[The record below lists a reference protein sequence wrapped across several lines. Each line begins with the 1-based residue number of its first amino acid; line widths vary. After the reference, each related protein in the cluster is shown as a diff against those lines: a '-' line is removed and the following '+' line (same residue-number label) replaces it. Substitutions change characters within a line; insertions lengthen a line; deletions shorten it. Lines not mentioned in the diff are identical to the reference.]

1 MEASST
7 VQSNA
12 SGVKRM
18 RPKCDMGPLLPFEEL
33 VNEIDVA
40 LDDPCKKDEDVKSN
54 AFKDCSLPASSV
66 LLHVTNRR
74 TVPLRKKSLPMADNE
89 LVVLQSDYE
98 DLLLKF
104 ETQSTMSEIQNDCLS
119 RKLAEADLFWSE
131 KSNDY
136 SMCYANKGTINGD
149 KNFSLRESEAILVI
163 KRLQE
168 QIKMLEMERSSNQQN
183 LDSVVELATER
194 NICARKKFEELYEE
208 LQYAQEEAR
217 MACEKLTSDESE
229 RFTDVG
235 NSDFVIKLSVE
246 VQELMSEFQ
255 NSELV
260 VESVSSLVEEVSK
273 SFSALFDVFH
283 DFRTLIYQSS
293 QQQNLTVSNYEK
305 LTCHLRERVSELE
318 NEKLLLY
325 NQSVDIQK
333 QIQELTLDAQNSEKS
348 LKELLENVDLEKLEF
363 LLQIRTLKKEI
374 SSLSSCSLA
383 KEKENL
389 RKDNEKTK
397 AKLKETDFKLKNAI
411 QEKTK
416 LEGEKASA
424 EREIKRL
431 LVQNSLLERDISKR
445 GSLACRRRDSVIDRT
460 SKVFE
465 QKLQVT

>member
-1 MEASST
+1 MEVSST

-74 TVPLRKKSLPMADNE
+74 KVPLRKKSLPMADNE

-104 ETQSTMSEIQNDCLS
+104 ETQSTMSEIQIDCLS

-183 LDSVVELATER
+183 LDSVVELATEQ
-194 NICARKKFEELYEE
+194 NICARKKFEETAEGYS
-208 LQYAQEEAR
+208 
-217 MACEKLTSDESE
+217 M
-229 RFTDVG
+229 
-235 NSDFVIKLSVE
+235 
-246 VQELMSEFQ
+246 
-255 NSELV
+255 
-260 VESVSSLVEEVSK
+260 
-273 SFSALFDVFH
+273 
-283 DFRTLIYQSS
+283 
-293 QQQNLTVSNYEK
+293 
-305 LTCHLRERVSELE
+305 
-318 NEKLLLY
+318 
-325 NQSVDIQK
+325 
-333 QIQELTLDAQNSEKS
+333 
-348 LKELLENVDLEKLEF
+348 F
-363 LLQIRTLKKEI
+363 LLSKFQQ
-374 SSLSSCSLA
+374 S
-383 KEKENL
+383 
-389 RKDNEKTK
+389 
-397 AKLKETDFKLKNAI
+397 FY
-411 QEKTK
+411 
-416 LEGEKASA
+416 
-424 EREIKRL
+424 
-431 LVQNSLLERDISKR
+431 NSL
-445 GSLACRRRDSVIDRT
+445 IDDEVLDFGPR
-460 SKVFE
+460 SA
-465 QKLQVT
+465 